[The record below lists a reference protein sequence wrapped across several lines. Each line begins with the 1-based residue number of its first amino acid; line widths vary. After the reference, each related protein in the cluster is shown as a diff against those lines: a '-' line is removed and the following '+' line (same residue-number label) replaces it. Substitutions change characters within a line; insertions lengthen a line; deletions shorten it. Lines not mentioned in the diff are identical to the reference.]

1 LRRQHCE
8 HTVSDIDEIRAKL
21 RDGQSTAA
29 PSTGGW
35 FGLWVLVTCVVGFG
49 AVFFGPR
56 ILGLGSYSAGDQTSS
71 GAQAPSGAQGS
82 AKASSDAQKSSGGQN
97 SSGGQTFS
105 GVQTSLN
112 EFKSTESTPSFL
124 RLGEELPKPPARGV
138 VANYDGKSAAEI
150 GKIADQV
157 CFNRAQTREP
167 YWGTTPRLTTQ
178 NLLNFRPEHMGHFNE
193 LLRCLLT
200 EGTRRYCVGSERRM
214 ITAEIA
220 MYFRGIAFRNQA
232 AKAHFDENRP
242 RMHAERMF
250 EQVQRDHFGAPDKAT
265 QLQRAVVD
273 VDQAVVT
280 AIEYRLRDGLLTKAN
295 RDEIAAAAPP
305 AIRERLARIEP
316 PKSSCPDE
324 PWWAVWR

>member
-8 HTVSDIDEIRAKL
+8 LIVSDIDEIRARL
-21 RDGQSTAA
+21 REGQSTATSSA
-29 PSTGGW
+29 GGW
-35 FGLWVLVTCVVGFG
+35 FGLWVVMTCVVGFG

-56 ILGLGSYSAGDQTSS
+56 ILGLGSHSAGVQTSS
-71 GAQAPSGAQGS
+71 GAQAPSE
-82 AKASSDAQKSSGGQN
+82 AQKSSG
-97 SSGGQTFS
+97 SQTSS

-167 YWGTTPRLTTQ
+167 YPGTTPRLTTQ
-178 NLLNFRPEHMGHFNE
+178 SPDNFRPQHMTYFNE

-200 EGTRRYCVGSERRM
+200 EGTRRYCLASERRM

-220 MYFRGIAFRNQA
+220 MYFRGIESRN
-232 AKAHFDENRP
+232 KSMKWLFDENRP
-242 RMHAERMF
+242 KTMRD
-250 EQVQRDHFGAPDKAT
+250 VQQDAFMRGTGQPDKAT
-265 QLQRAVVD
+265 QLQQALVD
-273 VDQAVVT
+273 VDPPVVA
-280 AIEYRLRDGLLTKAN
+280 AIEYRLRDGLLTKADRN
-295 RDEIAAAAPP
+295 EIAAAAP
-305 AIRERLARIEP
+305 AALRDRFSRIDP

-324 PWWAVWR
+324 PWWAFWR

>member
-1 LRRQHCE
+1 M
-8 HTVSDIDEIRAKL
+8 
-21 RDGQSTAA
+21 
-29 PSTGGW
+29 
-35 FGLWVLVTCVVGFG
+35 
-49 AVFFGPR
+49 
-56 ILGLGSYSAGDQTSS
+56 
-71 GAQAPSGAQGS
+71 
-82 AKASSDAQKSSGGQN
+82 
-97 SSGGQTFS
+97 
-105 GVQTSLN
+105 
-112 EFKSTESTPSFL
+112 
-124 RLGEELPKPPARGV
+124 
-138 VANYDGKSAAEI
+138 ANYDGKSAAEI

-157 CFNRAQTREP
+157 CFNRAQKRDP

-178 NLLNFRPEHMGHFNE
+178 SLANFRPEHMTYFNE

-232 AKAHFDENRP
+232 AKAYFDENRP
-242 RMHAERMF
+242 RMHAERMY

-280 AIEYRLRDGLLTKAN
+280 AIEYRLRDGLLTKAD

-305 AIRERLARIEP
+305 AIRDRFIRIEP

-324 PWWAVWR
+324 PWWAFWR

>member
-1 LRRQHCE
+1 MRFDCGGSIASSP
-8 HTVSDIDEIRAKL
+8 VSDIDEIRARL
-21 RDGQSTAA
+21 RDGQSTAT

-35 FGLWVLVTCVVGFG
+35 FGLGALVVCAIGFA
-49 AVFFGPR
+49 AVFFGPS
-56 ILGLGSYSAGDQTSS
+56 ILGLGSYSAGVQTSS
-71 GAQAPSGAQGS
+71 GVQAPSGARPSSQ
-82 AKASSDAQKSSGGQN
+82 ASSGAQK

-178 NLLNFRPEHMGHFNE
+178 NLLNFRPEHMTHFNE

-232 AKAHFDENRP
+232 AKAYFDENRP
-242 RMHAERMF
+242 RMHAERMY

>member
-8 HTVSDIDEIRAKL
+8 LTVSDIDEIRARL
-21 RDGQSTAA
+21 REGQSTASS
-29 PSTGGW
+29 STGGS
-35 FGLWVLVTCVVGFG
+35 FGLWVLVTCVVAFG
-49 AVFFGPR
+49 AVFLGPR
-56 ILGLGSYSAGDQTSS
+56 ILGLGSYSAGVQTSS
-71 GAQAPSGAQGS
+71 GAQAPSGAQTS
-82 AKASSDAQKSSGGQN
+82 SQASSGAQKSSGGQK
-97 SSGGQTFS
+97 FS

-167 YWGTTPRLTTQ
+167 YWGTTPRLTAQ
-178 NLLNFRPEHMGHFNE
+178 NVLNFRPEHMTHFNE

-200 EGTRRYCVGSERRM
+200 EGTRRYCLASERRM

-220 MYFRGIAFRNQA
+220 MYFRGIAFRNKS

-273 VDQAVVT
+273 VDQGVVS

-295 RDEIAAAAPP
+295 RDEIVAAAP
-305 AIRERLARIEP
+305 ASLRDRLARIEP

>member
-8 HTVSDIDEIRAKL
+8 LTVSDIDEIRAKL
-21 RDGQSTAA
+21 RSGDSTTA

-35 FGLWVLVTCVVGFG
+35 FALWVVVTCAVGFG
-49 AVFFGPR
+49 AVFLGPR
-56 ILGLGSYSAGDQTSS
+56 ILGLGSYSAGVQTPSGVQTSS
-71 GAQAPSGAQGS
+71 GVQAPSA
-82 AKASSDAQKSSGGQN
+82 AQKSSGGQT
-97 SSGGQTFS
+97 SS

-150 GKIADQV
+150 GKVADQV

-178 NLLNFRPEHMGHFNE
+178 NVLNFRPEHMTHFNE

-200 EGTRRYCVGSERRM
+200 EGTRRYCLGSERRM

-220 MYFRGIAFRNQA
+220 MYFRGIAFRNQT

-250 EQVQRDHFGAPDKAT
+250 EQVQRDHFGAPDRAT
-265 QLQRAVVD
+265 QLQRALVD
-273 VDQAVVT
+273 VDQAVVA

-324 PWWAVWR
+324 PWWAFWR

>member
-1 LRRQHCE
+1 MRIDCGGSIASSP
-8 HTVSDIDEIRAKL
+8 VSDIDEIRARL
-21 RDGQSTAA
+21 REGQSTAA
-29 PSTGGW
+29 SSTGGS
-35 FGLWVLVTCVVGFG
+35 FGLWVLVTCIVGFG
-49 AVFFGPR
+49 AVFLGSR
-56 ILGLGSYSAGDQTSS
+56 ILGLGSYSAGVQTSS
-71 GAQAPSGAQGS
+71 GAQAPSGAHTYSQ
-82 AKASSDAQKSSGGQN
+82 ASSGAQK

-105 GVQTSLN
+105 GVQTSLS

-124 RLGEELPKPPARGV
+124 RFGEELPKPPARGV

-178 NLLNFRPEHMGHFNE
+178 NLANFRPEHMGHFNE

-200 EGTRRYCVGSERRM
+200 EGTRRYCLASERRM

-220 MYFRGIAFRNQA
+220 MYFRGIAFRN
-232 AKAHFDENRP
+232 KSVKWYFDENRP
-242 RMHAERMF
+242 KMMGERQQEEFM
-250 EQVQRDHFGAPDKAT
+250 RAMGAPDKAT

-273 VDQAVVT
+273 VDPPVVA
-280 AIEYRLRDGLLTKAN
+280 AIEYRLRDGLLTKAD

-305 AIRERLARIEP
+305 EIRERLARIDP
-316 PKSSCPDE
+316 PKSNCPDE
-324 PWWAVWR
+324 PWWAFWR